1 MYAAQSLLL
10 LGELLTY
17 SPGHPV
23 LHSSCDVS
31 NLGGAAQEGL
41 SPPGLAMKPSHSI
54 DDQATRSFSSQHR
67 PALKL
72 YQCSAMK
79 RGQASAMYD
88 DE

>member
-10 LGELLTY
+10 LGKLLTS

-31 NLGGAAQEGL
+31 NLGRATQESL
-41 SPPGLAMKPSHSI
+41 LPPGLAMTPSHSS

-67 PALKL
+67 PA
-72 YQCSAMK
+72 YMQAVPVFSNEK
-79 RGQASAMYD
+79 RASFSHV
-88 DE
+88 